1 MHSDC
6 SPGPMFRR
14 LLAAV
19 VLGAWASLHG
29 FAAAEPPAATPGTP
43 VPVSS
48 AVIEERL
55 QPEWGE
61 FHGFVRSRNKVD
73 VIAQVTG
80 RVKAVHVQ
88 AGQKVAAGDLLV
100 ELDSEEW
107 KAKLA
112 AAESRAEAA
121 EAVEVEANPFLA
133 RIQTLF
139 SQGAATREEL
149 DAAIARQKSAHAAVQ
164 AAQAQVKE
172 SLELLRYSEVR
183 SPIRGIV
190 VDKRV
195 NPGDFSAPGLTGA
208 QGFASGTTLMTLYDP
223 DALWFESAI
232 PERYMPSVTVG
243 TQARLILGPS
253 RTELEGRF
261 VEVVPGVDDVA
272 RTFIGRIDLPASSD
286 LKLGMFGRVRF
297 PTGERR
303 IVEAPTHAIM
313 PRGQLDTV
321 FVVESG
327 KARLR
332 LVRTGRPTER
342 GLEILS
348 GLKAGERVILKP
360 PQNLRDGDP
369 VAEEGSS
376 K

>member
-1 MHSDC
+1 MPLERS
-6 SPGPMFRR
+6 SGPKSRR
-14 LLAAV
+14 LLATL
-19 VLGAWASLHG
+19 VLGTWVALNG
-29 FAAAEPPAATPGTP
+29 VAAAEAAPAKP
-43 VPVSS
+43 VTVTS
-48 AVIEERL
+48 VVTEDRR

-73 VIAQVTG
+73 VIAQVMG

-100 ELDSEEW
+100 ELDSDEW

-112 AAESRAEAA
+112 AAESHAA
-121 EAVEVEANPFLA
+121 ASEAVEVEASQFLS

-139 SQGAATREEL
+139 PQGAATREEL
-149 DAAIARQKSAHAAVQ
+149 DAATARQKSAHAAVE
-164 AAQAQVKE
+164 AARAQVKE
-172 SLELLRYSEVR
+172 SRELLRYSEVR

-195 NPGDFSAPGLTGA
+195 NPGDFSVPGLAGA
-208 QGFASGTTLMTLYDP
+208 QGFASGATLMTIYDP
-223 DALWFESAI
+223 DALWFEGAI
-232 PERYMPSVTVG
+232 PERYASSVKVG
-243 TQARLILGPS
+243 TQARLLLGPS
-253 RTELEGRF
+253 QTEVDGRF

-272 RTFIGRIDLPASSD
+272 RTFIGRIDLPASSE

-297 PTGERR
+297 PTGERW
-303 IVEAPTHAIM
+303 IVEAPTHAVVT
-313 PRGQLDTV
+313 RGQLDTV

-332 LVRTGRPTER
+332 LVRTGRTTER
-342 GLEILS
+342 GMEILS
-348 GLKAGERVILKP
+348 GLKAGERVILNP

-369 VAEEGSS
+369 ITDEGSP

>member
-1 MHSDC
+1 MPTDC
-6 SPGPMFRR
+6 SPGPSSRR
-14 LLAAV
+14 LLAAL

-29 FAAAEPPAATPGTP
+29 LAAAEPPASAPAK
-43 VPVSS
+43 PVSVAG
-48 AVIEERL
+48 AVVEERR
-55 QPEWGE
+55 QPEWSE

-73 VIAQVTG
+73 VIAQVMG

-88 AGQKVAAGDLLV
+88 AGQKVAAGDLLL
-100 ELDSEEW
+100 ELDSDEW

-112 AAESRAEAA
+112 AAESHAAAA
-121 EAVEVEANPFLA
+121 EAVEVEAGQFLT

-139 SQGAATREEL
+139 PQGAATREEL
-149 DAAIARQKSAHAAVQ
+149 DAAIARQKSAHAAVE
-164 AAQAQVKE
+164 AARAQVKE
-172 SLELLRYSEVR
+172 SRELLRYSEVR

-195 NPGDFSAPGLTGA
+195 NPGDFSVPGLAGA
-208 QGFASGTTLMTLYDP
+208 QGFASGATLMTIYDP
-223 DALWFESAI
+223 DALWFECAI
-232 PERYMPSVTVG
+232 PERHASSVTVG
-243 TQARLILGPS
+243 TQARILLGPS
-253 RTELEGRF
+253 RTEVEGRF

-272 RTFIGRIDLPASSD
+272 RTFIGRIDLPASSE

-297 PTGERR
+297 PTGERW
-303 IVEAPTHAIM
+303 IVDAPAHAIV

-348 GLKAGERVILKP
+348 GLKAGERVIVNP

-369 VAEEGSS
+369 VTDEGSP